1 VCGNWPKLAKWY
13 AGRLWPIL
21 DNHPSSKYKYMV
33 LPLAK
38 FIGIISLI
46 VTGNAIGPSDL
57 WLTYTASFGRQGADC
72 AGRGICSFDE
82 QAESGNVRLNYSPTD
97 SVLTMQIIND
107 KMEPHVFDKQIIPGQ
122 STATQA
128 VGALFEME
136 DDYVLSPTIKEQLR
150 IQQGLQRIPKG
161 KYKATGQAGIT
172 IVQFKIK

>member
-1 VCGNWPKLAKWY
+1 M
-13 AGRLWPIL
+13 IL
-21 DNHPSSKYKYMV
+21 SLV
-33 LPLAK
+33 K
-38 FIGIISLI
+38 FIGVISLLL
-46 VTGNAIGPSDL
+46 TGNAIGPSDL

-82 QAESGNVRLNYSPTD
+82 QTESGNVRLNYSIAD

-107 KMEPHVFDKQIIPGQ
+107 KMEPNVFGKQIIPGQ

-128 VGALFEME
+128 GEALFEM
-136 DDYVLSPTIKEQLR
+136 DGDYTLSSTLKDQLH

>member
-1 VCGNWPKLAKWY
+1 
-13 AGRLWPIL
+13 
-21 DNHPSSKYKYMV
+21 MV

-46 VTGNAIGPSDL
+46 VTGNATVPSDL

-82 QAESGNVRLNYSPTD
+82 QAESGNVRLNYSIAD

-107 KMEPHVFDKQIIPGQ
+107 KMEPHVFGKQI
-122 STATQA
+122 TQGSSMA
-128 VGALFEME
+128 YPLGEAFFEM
-136 DDYVLSPTIKEQLR
+136 DGNYVLSPTIKEQLR